1 MPEFTWYLLIALPWI
16 TSRNTQ
22 NVSKTTM
29 TESLHSDLPA
39 GRQYFIARF
48 RDSPSL
54 CHWARYSPSSTEQ
67 NLSIPAIIERGQ
79 KSSFSFHDL
88 RTGRGSTPKLSIYL
102 VPYSEHSSF
111 FDLTCF
117 AVSIDWVK
125 IIATVNIGSESS
137 RAKMDV
143 WFQKWQ
149 AARKKFGGR
158 VTIQQRDEDY
168 W

>member
-1 MPEFTWYLLIALPWI
+1 M
-16 TSRNTQ
+16 
-22 NVSKTTM
+22 
-29 TESLHSDLPA
+29 
-39 GRQYFIARF
+39 
-48 RDSPSL
+48 
-54 CHWARYSPSSTEQ
+54 
-67 NLSIPAIIERGQ
+67 
-79 KSSFSFHDL
+79 
-88 RTGRGSTPKLSIYL
+88 
-102 VPYSEHSSF
+102 PYSEHSSF